1 MAAQGLTTKPPA
13 RYNEATLLSAME
25 GAGKL
30 VEDDDLREAMA
41 GKGLGTPATR
51 AAIIEGLLTEKYLV
65 REGRELIPTAKAFQ
79 LMTLLR
85 GLRVEELT
93 APELTGGWEHKLA
106 QMERGKL
113 ARDEF
118 MREIAQ
124 MTQTI
129 VKRAK
134 EYDSDTI
141 PGDYATLS
149 TPCPH
154 CGGQI
159 KENYRRFACA
169 KCEFSITKIP
179 GGRQF
184 EIPEVEELLTKKE
197 IGPLSGFRSKM
208 GRPFSAI
215 LKLTLDSEINNYKLE
230 FDFGQ
235 DNGDENGE
243 PPDFSGQE
251 SVGACPKC
259 SARVFEHGMS
269 YVCENSVANPKTC
282 DFRSGKVILQQEMAR
297 EQMTRLLTD
306 GRTDLL
312 TGFKSSRTGRN
323 FKAFLVKQ
331 KDGKIGF
338 EFEKKEPS
346 AKSLAAKAAA
356 AASAADEDTA
366 DTEAKTQPAA
376 ARKTAVKGAA
386 AKTGTAAAKAPA
398 KKAAAKKTAAKKVAA
413 KKAVAKKAPAKKTA

>member
-1 MAAQGLTTKPPA
+1 
-13 RYNEATLLSAME
+13 
-25 GAGKL
+25 
-30 VEDDDLREAMA
+30 
-41 GKGLGTPATR
+41 
-51 AAIIEGLLTEKYLV
+51 
-65 REGRELIPTAKAFQ
+65 
-79 LMTLLR
+79 
-85 GLRVEELT
+85 
-93 APELTGGWEHKLA
+93 
-106 QMERGKL
+106 MERGKL
-113 ARDEF
+113 ARDDF

-141 PGDYATLS
+141 PGDYATLT

-159 KENYRRFACA
+159 KENYRRFACTQ
-169 KCEFSITKIP
+169 CEFSITKIP

-184 EIPEVEELLTKKE
+184 EIPEVEELLIKKE

-215 LKLTLDSEINNYKLE
+215 LKLTLDSEIHNYKLE

-259 SARVFEHGMS
+259 AARVFEHGMS

-282 DFRSGKVILQQEMAR
+282 DFRSGKVILQQEMTR
-297 EQMTRLLTD
+297 EQMTRLLTE

-331 KDGKIGF
+331 PDGKIGF

-346 AKSLAAKAAA
+346 AKSLAAKAANDQAGEEA
-356 AASAADEDTA
+356 APGQT
-366 DTEAKTQPAA
+366 A
-376 ARKTAVKGAA
+376 ARKTAVKRVA

-398 KKAAAKKTAAKKVAA
+398 KKAPAKKAATKKVAA
-413 KKAVAKKAPAKKTA
+413 KKTA